1 MTVHE
6 KKIMHTN
13 VLPFASDFAIFND
26 QAKTMASS
34 MISEKL

>member
-6 KKIMHTN
+6 KKNNAYKCIA
-13 VLPFASDFAIFND
+13 LDFAIFND